1 MVIRIGTNER
11 GGTFYT
17 QGLALKT
24 VLDRID
30 TLDSVEVLES
40 PQASIDNAN
49 RLHSGELDFGFMASN
64 WLGRARLGEAPFA
77 QPIDLR
83 MAAPINAGPLFF
95 IARAD
100 SPIRTVADL
109 RGRRVV
115 VGPRGSGMTQ
125 HAHYWERLWRACG
138 VYKG

>member
-1 MVIRIGTNER
+1 M
-11 GGTFYT
+11 
-17 QGLALKT
+17 
-24 VLDRID
+24 LDRID
-30 TLDSVEVLES
+30 TLAPVEVLES
-40 PQASIDNAN
+40 VQVSIDNAN

-64 WLGRARLGEAPFA
+64 WLGRARLGRAPFA
-77 QPIDLR
+77 QLVDLR
-83 MAAPINAGPLFF
+83 MAALMNVGPLLF

-100 SPIRTVADL
+100 SPIRVVTDL

-115 VGPRGSGMTQ
+115 VSPRNSGMIQ